1 MEDKLSTLIGL
12 LERLLQAQP
21 ALPHAQLHPV
31 LVEAM
36 ERFERDLPLTTE
48 HVARLLDVSERT
60 VRRIVPIA
68 ARSKPGGTIWYSRR
82 EVEAVW
88 RARAGGDAK
97 RGSGSRHGFARRPR
111 SSIAPD
117 AADKSAPNSLASPAS
132 DDPNVSAVEERL
144 RRELH
149 EKPNERRIV
158 KLRLMLHPSPDS
170 PAK

>member
-1 MEDKLSTLIGL
+1 MNAVEDKLSTLIGL
-12 LERLLQAQP
+12 LERLLQTQP
-21 ALPHAQLHPV
+21 ASPNAQLHPV

-68 ARSKPGGTIWYSRR
+68 ARSKPGGTIWYSRH

-88 RARAGGDAK
+88 LARASSNAK
-97 RGSGSRHGFARRPR
+97 RGSKPRRELAKRAR
-111 SSIAPD
+111 SSVAPH
-117 AADKSAPNSLASPAS
+117 AADKLVS
-132 DDPNVSAVEERL
+132 DDLNVSAVEERL
-144 RRELH
+144 RRGLQD
-149 EKPNERRIV
+149 KPSDRRIL
-158 KLRLMLHPSPDS
+158 KLRLMPHPSPDS

>member
-1 MEDKLSTLIGL
+1 MNAVEDKLSTLIGL

-21 ALPHAQLHPV
+21 ASTHAQLHPV

-36 ERFERDLPLTTE
+36 ERFERDLPLTTA

-68 ARSKPGGTIWYSRR
+68 ARSKPGGTIWYSRL

-88 RARAGGDAK
+88 RARASSNAK
-97 RGSGSRHGFARRPR
+97 RGSRPRRGLATRPR
-111 SSIAPD
+111 SSIAPREV
-117 AADKSAPNSLASPAS
+117 DKVAS
-132 DDPNVSAVEERL
+132 DDPNISAVEERL
-144 RRELH
+144 RRGLQ
-149 EKPNERRIV
+149 EKPSDRRIL
-158 KLRLMLHPSPDS
+158 KLRLMPHPAPDS

>member
-1 MEDKLSTLIGL
+1 MEDKLATLIGL

-21 ALPHAQLHPV
+21 ASPHAQLHPV

-88 RARAGGDAK
+88 LARASRNAK
-97 RGSGSRHGFARRPR
+97 HGSKPRRGLATRPR
-111 SSIAPD
+111 SPTVAPR
-117 AADKSAPNSLASPAS
+117 AAEELGS

-144 RRELH
+144 RRGLE
-149 EKPNERRIV
+149 EKPSDRRIL
-158 KLRLMLHPSPDS
+158 KLRLMPHPSPDS

>member
-1 MEDKLSTLIGL
+1 MEDKLATLIGL
-12 LERLLQAQP
+12 RERLLQAQS
-21 ALPHAQLHPV
+21 AVHRAQLHPG

-68 ARSKPGGTIWYSRR
+68 ARSEPGGTVWYSRR

-88 RARAGGDAK
+88 LARVSSNTK
-97 RGSGSRHGFARRPR
+97 RGSKPRRGLAARPR
-111 SSIAPD
+111 SSIVAPR
-117 AADKSAPNSLASPAS
+117 AADKVAS
-132 DDPNVSAVEERL
+132 DDLNVSAVEERL
-144 RRELH
+144 RRGLQ
-149 EKPNERRIV
+149 EKPSDRRIL
-158 KLRLMLHPSPDS
+158 KLRLMPHPSPDS